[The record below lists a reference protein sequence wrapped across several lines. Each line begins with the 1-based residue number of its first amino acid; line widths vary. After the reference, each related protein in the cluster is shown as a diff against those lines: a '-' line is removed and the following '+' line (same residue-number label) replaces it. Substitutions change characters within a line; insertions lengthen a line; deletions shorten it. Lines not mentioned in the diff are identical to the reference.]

1 MVSLNIHR
9 RSQSLMRAERGF
21 GPGGAD
27 KSASAL
33 AATVVGSIVVDM
45 IAIVM
50 DGVVLIC
57 LLIWLIADARWDCW

>member
-1 MVSLNIHR
+1 
-9 RSQSLMRAERGF
+9 MRAERGF

-50 DGVVLIC
+50 DGVVLIG
-57 LLIWLIADARWDCW
+57 LLIWFIADARWDCW